1 MNIKTQLTFATIIAA
16 LMVSGCSQQM
26 VGQQAAQASV
36 AVTQEPVVKTIVDCS
51 KCAKPTPKPRPT
63 VKKCWHGRNAKGQCN
78 PAPRMRM
85 APPPKAAPKIV
96 PRPVVQQPLP
106 KAKQCWHGRNAKGQ
120 CKPRPRMNVAPS
132 KRCWHGRNAKGQ
144 CNPGPRM
151 NTVPRQVRPVVPAP
165 KYQQMATPKFTPKGN
180 YRGAIKIDGVMQQYQ
195 N

>member
-1 MNIKTQLTFATIIAA
+1 MNIKTQLTFATIITA

-26 VGQQAAQASV
+26 VGQQATQASV

-78 PAPRMRM
+78 PAPRMRV
-85 APPPKAAPKIV
+85 APPPKVAPKIV

-120 CKPRPRMNVAPS
+120 CNPRPRTNV
-132 KRCWHGRNAKGQ
+132 
-144 CNPGPRM
+144 
-151 NTVPRQVRPVVPAP
+151 TPRQVRPVVPAP